1 MIEIAIVVIAYNRQ
15 KSLARLLTT
24 LEDAYYMRNVPLYIS
39 IDKGDNQSVIDC
51 ANKFKWSH
59 GTKIVLEQKSNL
71 GLRKHILSCGDL
83 LNQYDA
89 IIVLEDDLV
98 VSKYYYDYALKT
110 VEKYKDDERIAGIS
124 LYGFNIN
131 YHNELPFIPMMSS
144 ADVYF
149 MQNAQSWGEIWMK
162 KQWMSFIE
170 WYQMHDED
178 FSYSP
183 HLPKSICSW
192 KKSSWLKYHTKYCI
206 ENNKYFVYPYISYSS
221 NVGESGTH
229 ASFSSPL
236 FIVPL
241 RDIPL
246 DNFNL
251 LDFDD
256 SNVFYDSFFENT
268 MLEKIIQKDVDSN
281 SICID
286 LYGFKGNQ
294 ENKRYW
300 LTTTLAN
307 YKVIKSY
314 GLCYSPIECN
324 VINNMEG
331 SGIFLYDTSISL
343 KSQITSDRRR
353 TFYYM
358 NKYDIAHVHN
368 SILNFGVVSY
378 LKMMVKIILSK
389 F

>member
-1 MIEIAIVVIAYNRQ
+1 
-15 KSLARLLTT
+15 
-24 LEDAYYMRNVPLYIS
+24 MR
-39 IDKGDNQSVIDC
+39 
-51 ANKFKWSH
+51 
-59 GTKIVLEQKSNL
+59 E
-71 GLRKHILSCGDL
+71 
-83 LNQYDA
+83 
-89 IIVLEDDLV
+89 
-98 VSKYYYDYALKT
+98 
-110 VEKYKDDERIAGIS
+110 
-124 LYGFNIN
+124 
-131 YHNELPFIPMMSS
+131 
-144 ADVYF
+144 
-149 MQNAQSWGEIWMK
+149 
-162 KQWMSFIE
+162 
-170 WYQMHDED
+170 
-178 FSYSP
+178 
-183 HLPKSICSW
+183 
-192 KKSSWLKYHTKYCI
+192 
-206 ENNKYFVYPYISYSS
+206 
-221 NVGESGTH
+221 
-229 ASFSSPL
+229 
-236 FIVPL
+236 
-241 RDIPL
+241 IPL

-300 LTTTLAN
+300 LTTSFAN

-343 KSQITSDRRR
+343 KTQITSDRRR

-358 NKYDIAHVHN
+358 NKYDIVHVHN
-368 SILNFGVVSY
+368 SIFNFGVVSY